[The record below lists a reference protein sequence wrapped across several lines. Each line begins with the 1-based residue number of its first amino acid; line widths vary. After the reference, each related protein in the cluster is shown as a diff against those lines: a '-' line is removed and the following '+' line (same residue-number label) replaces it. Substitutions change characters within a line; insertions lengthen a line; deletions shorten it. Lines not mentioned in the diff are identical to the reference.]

1 MSEVSAYNKN
11 VNNALTQG
19 QINRSGDV
27 AQTGGVKGSQR
38 VQKALDS
45 AAVEDAKQQQAV
57 KPFPTIARRMTPRD
71 IVNQLLQLGI
81 RPSQENRSRAT
92 KMLMYG
98 LELSA
103 ENFDTLETLL
113 GGLPKTA
120 STEQAA
126 ILMITKGLNSRAG
139 AQSLAAFLEQN
150 PELGKQLLELL
161 AASTQ
166 ARGALSVTGGL
177 LSPQLS
183 NQLAAMLASLDGF
196 VSLLPKDFKDKLQ
209 KGSGF
214 FNNAEVLTN
223 MRAVR
228 ALISGVS
235 KQAADAMP
243 EKTPAANNL
252 LSALGKL
259 GAAAKDVSQNLIVQA
274 ILSRP
279 TGREDQAQSEK
290 FAYWQIPNSMGTP
303 PQTVE
308 LLLEKDK
315 KEKYRRI
322 NPRRTK
328 LVLKTESEALG
339 EISAEVEVEND
350 NLDFKF
356 NTNSEEIRKLIN
368 ANVDELRKKM
378 ETFSYKT
385 KTVRVVK
392 RNLDVKKF
400 LIPTLDFNNLTRVQT
415 EV

>member
-1 MSEVSAYNKN
+1 
-11 VNNALTQG
+11 
-19 QINRSGDV
+19 
-27 AQTGGVKGSQR
+27 
-38 VQKALDS
+38 
-45 AAVEDAKQQQAV
+45 
-57 KPFPTIARRMTPRD
+57 
-71 IVNQLLQLGI
+71 
-81 RPSQENRSRAT
+81 
-92 KMLMYG
+92 
-98 LELSA
+98 
-103 ENFDTLETLL
+103 
-113 GGLPKTA
+113 
-120 STEQAA
+120 
-126 ILMITKGLNSRAG
+126 
-139 AQSLAAFLEQN
+139 
-150 PELGKQLLELL
+150 
-161 AASTQ
+161 
-166 ARGALSVTGGL
+166 
-177 LSPQLS
+177 
-183 NQLAAMLASLDGF
+183 MLASLDGF
-196 VSLLPKDFKDKLQ
+196 VSLLPKDFKDKIQ
-209 KGSGF
+209 KGTGF

-235 KQAADAMP
+235 KQAAEAAP
-243 EKTPAANNL
+243 EKTPAVNNL

-279 TGREDQAQSEK
+279 DGREDRAQSER

-339 EISAEVEVEND
+339 EISAEVEVEDD

-392 RNLDVKKF
+392 RNLDVKNF